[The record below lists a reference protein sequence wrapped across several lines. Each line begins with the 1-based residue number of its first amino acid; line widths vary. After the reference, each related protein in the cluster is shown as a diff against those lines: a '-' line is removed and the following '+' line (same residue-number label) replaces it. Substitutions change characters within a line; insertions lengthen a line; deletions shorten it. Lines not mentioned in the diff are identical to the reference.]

1 MVNSLPPQLG
11 FVYDTF
17 KYGQESGILQ
27 LRADNESFDGKRLY
41 INGKE
46 TISFNTNNYLDFQDD
61 ERVKE
66 AAIEMIKKFGIH
78 TSIPRPFMSFSH
90 FEEAEDKLE
99 KIFGLPT
106 LLCNTTSSGHF
117 SYLPLIIGKN
127 DAVIMDQFVHK
138 SVQQT
143 VQFLKGDGIYAEFV
157 RHNQT
162 DILEQRIKVLQEKYD
177 KVWYLCDGVYSM
189 HGDGAPLGDIEI
201 LLNSYDSFYCY
212 VDDAHGMSWI
222 GQNGKGYVFHHL
234 PKHDKMF
241 VITSLNKGFG
251 SFCSVMVF
259 PNQKTKDLIKTIG
272 SSIIFS
278 TCPLHATVGAVSAIA
293 DIHLTEEIYEKQM
306 RLKDNIDYFNK
317 KANELNIPI
326 ANNHFTP
333 IFLVGCGDTEN
344 TVSVAQH
351 LINGG
356 VIAGVSA
363 YPSVPVKCSGL
374 RVNINIYHNRAD
386 IDKIIRLIDESME
399 SLENKGILNRDSIRS
414 AFIGRKPL
422 KTLDKVL

>member
-1 MVNSLPPQLG
+1 MVNSLPPQLE
-11 FVYDTF
+11 FVFDTF
-17 KYGQESGILQ
+17 KYGKDSGILQ

-61 ERVKE
+61 ARVKE
-66 AAIEMIKKFGIH
+66 AAIEMIRKFGIH

-90 FEEAEDKLE
+90 FEEAEQKLE
-99 KIFGLPT
+99 RIFGQPT

-127 DAVIMDQFVHK
+127 DAIIMDQFVHK

-143 VQFLKGDGIYAEFV
+143 VQYLKADGVYAEFV

-162 DILEQRIKVLQEKYD
+162 DALEQRIKILQEKYE

-189 HGDGAPLGDIEI
+189 HGDGAPFSDIEI

-222 GQNGKGYVFHHL
+222 GENGKGYVFHHL
-234 PKHDKMF
+234 PQHDKLF

-259 PNQKTKDLIKTIG
+259 PNQKTKDLIRTIG

-278 TCPLHATVGAVSAIA
+278 TCPPHSSIGALSAIA
-293 DIHLTEEIYEKQM
+293 DIHLSEEIYEKQM
-306 RLKDNIDYFNK
+306 RLKENIDYFNK
-317 KANELNIPI
+317 KAIELNIPL
-326 ANNHFTP
+326 ANNSFTP
-333 IFLVGCGDTEN
+333 IFLVGCGDNDN
-344 TVSVAQH
+344 TVAVAQH
-351 LINGG
+351 IIANGYITG
-356 VIAGVSA
+356 ISS
-363 YPSVPVKCSGL
+363 YPSVPLKNSGL
-374 RVNINIYHNRAD
+374 RTNVNINHTFIE
-386 IDKIIRLIDESME
+386 ID
-399 SLENKGILNRDSIRS
+399 GILNAINEVMERLENEGKLNREDVKKSFKS
-414 AFIGRKPL
+414 RKSKIVESL
-422 KTLDKVL
+422 AS